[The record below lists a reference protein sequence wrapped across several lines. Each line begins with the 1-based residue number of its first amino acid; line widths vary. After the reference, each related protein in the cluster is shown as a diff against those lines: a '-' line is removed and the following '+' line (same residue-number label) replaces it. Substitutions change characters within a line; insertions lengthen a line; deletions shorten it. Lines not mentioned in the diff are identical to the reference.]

1 MAEWHF
7 ITNHGAVLVLI
18 AQWRQITAREIA
30 EELGLTERPVR
41 RIIAELEAAGYLQ
54 KK

>member
-18 AQWRQITAREIA
+18 MQRGQITAGGGD
-30 EELGLTERPVR
+30 LGADRAR
-41 RIIAELEAAGYLQ
+41 RIIAELEGAGYL
-54 KK
+54 KSGEGG